1 VGNLRGK
8 PKRRGG
14 VMQMQLRIGNAVYDL
29 RYCEKIELIKHF
41 LYLRFSNGKEELI
54 DLGEYDCDLE
64 RLLSAITIKK
74 NWDDYHEIKRR
85 DDKKELKRVEE
96 LGKELGL
103 I

>member
-1 VGNLRGK
+1 
-8 PKRRGG
+8 
-14 VMQMQLRIGNAVYDL
+14 MHMQLRIGNAVYDL

-41 LYLRFSNGKEELI
+41 LYIRFSNGKEELI
-54 DLGEYDCDLE
+54 DLREYDFDLE
-64 RLLSAITIKK
+64 KLLSAITIKK

-103 I
+103 M